1 MQGKILTITSY
12 NILEY
17 LFKSKK
23 ISEKLK
29 IKLFTTHIECIILY
43 NSEQA
48 TLKKALEQQIDS
60 FHRRMVRKVIGIH
73 WPKRISNIDLYERT
87 KENLWNTKIFKRR
100 PSWLGHLLRLYKE
113 TSAQKALH
121 EACKNTKCPRIRLI
135 LTWLKLVMSDSEKF
149 SRVELDSR
157 NIHKFLHTSGIS

>member
-1 MQGKILTITSY
+1 MLGKILTITSY

-17 LFKSKK
+17 KN

-29 IKLFTTHIECIILY
+29 IKLFITHIECIILY

-60 FHRRMVRKVIGIH
+60 FHRRMVRKVIGIY

-87 KENLWNTKIFKRR
+87 KKIYGTPRSSKD
-100 PSWLGHLLRLYKE
+100 
-113 TSAQKALH
+113 AL
-121 EACKNTKCPRIRLI
+121 A
-135 LTWLKLVMSDSEKF
+135 
-149 SRVELDSR
+149 
-157 NIHKFLHTSGIS
+157 G